1 MTCITITTQ
10 AEYDQHKNDEDTC
23 LHMEQGRFVVA
34 SGSARVEASGSAS
47 VAAYGS
53 AIVVAYGS
61 AIVEAYRSAIV
72 LASGSAIVTAYDS
85 ASVAAYGSAIVE
97 AYGSASV
104 EASGS
109 AIVRAYVSASVRAY
123 GSASV
128 AAYGSAS
135 VAAYGSASVR
145 ASGSASVEATK
156 CVPVQQYP
164 GYKGKTT
171 GGIPIII
178 PDLDNATPEVW
189 LDFYALKPAKGKVT
203 VYKAVDQDLR
213 SGHGTHYPVGQTVT
227 APDFDPVRECGKGLH
242 FGPTPRHARR
252 YHDCSARFA
261 DPSER
266 FLACE
271 VDAASIVPLGDKIK
285 AASCRVLYEVDA
297 DGRQVETAGAVS

>member
-1 MTCITITTQ
+1 MICITITTQ
-10 AEYDQHKNDEDTC
+10 AEYDQHKNDKDTC

-34 SGSARVEASGSAS
+34 SGSAIVR
-47 VAAYGS
+47 AYGS
-53 AIVVAYGS
+53 AS
-61 AIVEAYRSAIV
+61 
-72 LASGSAIVTAYDS
+72 
-85 ASVAAYGSAIVE
+85 VE

-104 EASGS
+104 EAYGS
-109 AIVRAYVSASVRAY
+109 ARVEAYGSASVEAYDSASVRAY

-128 AAYGSAS
+128 A
-135 VAAYGSASVR
+135 
-145 ASGSASVEATK
+145 ATK

-252 YHDCSARFA
+252 YLDRSA
-261 DPSER
+261 R

>member
-1 MTCITITTQ
+1 MICITITTQ
-10 AEYDQHKNDEDTC
+10 AEYDQHKNDKDTC
-23 LHMEQGRFVVA
+23 LHMEQGRFA
-34 SGSARVEASGSAS
+34 
-47 VAAYGS
+47 
-53 AIVVAYGS
+53 VAYGS
-61 AIVEAYRSAIV
+61 AIVEAYDSARV
-72 LASGSAIVTAYDS
+72 EAYGSARVAADDS
-85 ASVAAYGSAIVE
+85 ASVAAYGSARVAAYDSASVAAYDSARVE
-97 AYGSASV
+97 AYDSARVEAYDSASV

-109 AIVRAYVSASVRAY
+109 ARVRAY
-123 GSASV
+123 
-128 AAYGSAS
+128 
-135 VAAYGSASVR
+135 
-145 ASGSASVEATK
+145 GSASVEATK

-203 VYKAVDQDLR
+203 VYKAVNQDLR
-213 SGHGTHYPVGQTVT
+213 SGYGMHYPVGQTVT

-252 YHDCSARFA
+252 HLDRSA
-261 DPSER
+261 R

-297 DGRQVETAGAVS
+297 DGRQVETAGAAS